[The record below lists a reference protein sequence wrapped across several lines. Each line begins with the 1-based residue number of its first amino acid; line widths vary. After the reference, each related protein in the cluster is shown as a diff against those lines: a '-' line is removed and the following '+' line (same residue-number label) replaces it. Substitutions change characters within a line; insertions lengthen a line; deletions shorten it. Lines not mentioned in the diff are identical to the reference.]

1 VFGNFYLGTGDT
13 EQQQIANGYAKAT
26 HNALLHSVNNLFS
39 PRVGVAWDPTGK
51 GQWVVRGGFGIYN
64 NWLTSANVQEEFRGS
79 PPGLVLPTF
88 FAGSATPPI
97 FVLGTSSKPP
107 FGFTFPTFTG
117 GLNAQGGVVGASFSI
132 GGINPLLKS
141 PKAAVWSASLERE
154 IGRYFAATVGY
165 SGSHSYDIVGNGNSI
180 GNVSYGV
187 DINVLPN
194 DLILHNSIAPTRLN
208 TSFGSITYADNN
220 RYGNYNAIYFD
231 FKGRIPRGYV
241 DVSYTRSST
250 KDDALAYPSPS
261 NPAQY
266 YAPSIFDVPNRFS
279 LSFNY
284 SVKGLNGGK
293 GAVGYITSGWGIS
306 GTSIFQ
312 SGYPLTASNF
322 NSYNPVCG
330 DTSATPPPCPS
341 AANPAIGYAPGSG
354 DYNADG
360 NNLDYPDASSYH
372 QSTNNRDWL
381 KGAIPKSDFA
391 VPTFG
396 SGGGNEKP
404 MQFRQPNFIETNVNF
419 YKDTKITE
427 RINFQFRFEI
437 FNLFNRANYANVDVN
452 FPDSNFGA
460 ATGSHEPRFWQLA
473 GKISF

>member
-1 VFGNFYLGTGDT
+1 
-13 EQQQIANGYAKAT
+13 
-26 HNALLHSVNNLFS
+26 
-39 PRVGVAWDPTGK
+39 
-51 GQWVVRGGFGIYN
+51 
-64 NWLTSANVQEEFRGS
+64 
-79 PPGLVLPTF
+79 
-88 FAGSATPPI
+88 
-97 FVLGTSSKPP
+97 
-107 FGFTFPTFTG
+107 
-117 GLNAQGGVVGASFSI
+117 
-132 GGINPLLKS
+132 
-141 PKAAVWSASLERE
+141 
-154 IGRYFAATVGY
+154 
-165 SGSHSYDIVGNGNSI
+165 
-180 GNVSYGV
+180 
-187 DINVLPN
+187 
-194 DLILHNSIAPTRLN
+194 
-208 TSFGSITYADNN
+208 
-220 RYGNYNAIYFD
+220 
-231 FKGRIPRGYV
+231 V